1 MVHKQ
6 TTILTK
12 RLNIRLEQKNTNIC
26 KNSTF
31 KGVST
36 NNEP

>member
-12 RLNIRLEQKNTNIC
+12 RLNIRLEKKQPNIC

-36 NNEP
+36 NYEP